1 MMKRD
6 PEIGASANVELIV
19 RDEDTAAALGPVSG
33 DSYPAVLATT
43 RAIALCELAAGK
55 ILVPLQSPGELS
67 VGVVVDVKHTAATPV
82 GALAKAT
89 ARYTGRDGK
98 LFAFDVVVEDP
109 AGECMRGVHKRA
121 VIEEKRLLEGAR
133 KRGP

>member
-1 MMKRD
+1 MTRD
-6 PEIGASANVELIV
+6 PEVGATADVEMIV
-19 RDEDTAAALGPVSG
+19 RHEDTAAAISPVTG

-43 RAIALCELAAGK
+43 RCIALCELAAGK
-55 ILVPLQSPGELS
+55 ILVPLLAPGELS
-67 VGVVVDVKHTAATPV
+67 VGVVVNVTHTAATPV

-89 ARYTGRDGK
+89 ARYTGREGK
-98 LFAFDVVVEDP
+98 LYSFEVVVEDP

-121 VIEEKRLLEGAR
+121 VIEEKRLLDGAR

>member
-1 MMKRD
+1 MERE
-6 PEIGASANVELIV
+6 PQTGATADVEMIV
-19 RDEDTAAALGPVSG
+19 RHEDTAAAISPATG

-43 RAIALCELAAGK
+43 RCIALCELAAGK
-55 ILVPLQSPGELS
+55 VLAPLLSAGELS
-67 VGVVVDVKHTAATPV
+67 VGVVVNVTHTAATPV

-109 AGECMRGVHKRA
+109 GGECMRGVHKRA
-121 VIEEKRLLEGAR
+121 VIDEKRLLEGAR

>member
-1 MMKRD
+1 MMNRD
-6 PEIGASANVELIV
+6 PDVGATASAELIV
-19 RDEDTAAALGPVSG
+19 RHEDTAAAVGEITG
-33 DSYPAVLATT
+33 DSYPTVFATT
-43 RAIALCELAAGK
+43 RAIALCELACGK
-55 ILVPLQSPGELS
+55 ILVPHLGPGELS

-109 AGECMRGVHKRA
+109 GGECMRGIHKRA